1 MIHSCRLDNGCF
13 LVTEEIPYV
22 RSVAIGIYIRVGSR
36 HEPEHIKGAAHFIEH
51 MLFKGTESRS
61 ARDIAE
67 SFESIGGQLNAF
79 TAKEYTC
86 LYARTLDEH
95 LALAMDILFDMLFNA
110 RFNPR
115 DFENEKNVIIEE
127 IHMYEDTPD
136 DLIHDVF
143 SRHMWSGHPL
153 GSPILG
159 TKDSVAAF
167 ERSHVCDFYRDYY
180 QPGNMVIAVAG
191 NIDTQQVKDFVCQQ
205 LAEQPSRVF
214 AVRHDVPQSYRCF
227 TNLVDKATEQVQI
240 CIGVPGIT
248 YFDDRRHALNIMNN
262 IFGGGMSS
270 RLFQS
275 LREEL
280 GLAYSVYSYPASYSD
295 SGAYSIYIGTGPGRI
310 DTCFEALYGEI
321 KGFLQ
326 KGITTMELERTQQ
339 LIKSSMYLGLENV
352 MNRMSRLGKSMLMY
366 GEVHSPEE
374 IMSRILAVK
383 ADEVHELAQYLLDK
397 EPFSLAAIAPGET
410 LKQLEKA
417 FNRHW
422 TACAS

>member
-1 MIHSCRLDNGCF
+1 MINNYRLDNGCQ

-36 HEPEHIKGAAHFIEH
+36 HEAAHLKGAAHFIEH

-67 SFESIGGQLNAF
+67 SFECIGGQLNAY

-95 LALAMDILFDMLFNA
+95 LPMAMDILFDMLFA
-110 RFNPR
+110 AKFAPK
-115 DFENEKNVIIEE
+115 DFDNEKHVIIEE
-127 IHMYEDTPD
+127 INMYEDTPD

-143 SRHMWSGHPL
+143 SRRMWSQHPL

-159 TKDSVAAF
+159 TKASVAGF
-167 ERSHVCDFYRDYY
+167 QQEHIRDFYRDYY
-180 QPGNMVIAVAG
+180 QPANMVIAVAG
-191 NIDTQQVKDFVCQQ
+191 NIDSEKVRDAVGSHLEGHAQGCRNGDQG
-205 LAEQPSRVF
+205 QPRIY
-214 AVRHDVPQSYRCF
+214 QCF
-227 TNLVDKATEQVQI
+227 SNLVEKSTEQVQI
-240 CIGVPGIT
+240 CIGVPGLT
-248 YFDDRRHALNIMNN
+248 YFDERRHALNIMNN

-295 SGAYSIYIGTGPGRI
+295 SGAYSIYIGTNPGRI
-310 DTCFEALYGEI
+310 DTCFEALSGEMQR
-321 KGFLQ
+321 FLQ
-326 KGITTMELERTQQ
+326 EGITPLELERTQQ

-366 GEVHSPEE
+366 GEVHAPEE
-374 IMSRILAVK
+374 VMARILAVD
-383 ADEVHELAQYLLDK
+383 AETIHELVKNVLDQ
-397 EPFSLAAIAPGET
+397 EPFSLAAIAPSDILNEV
-410 LKQLEKA
+410 ERA
-417 FNRHW
+417 FNKHW
-422 TACAS
+422 TSCRA

>member
-1 MIHSCRLDNGCF
+1 MINSCRLDNGCF

-36 HEPEHIKGAAHFIEH
+36 HEPEHMKGAAHFIEH

-95 LALAMDILFDMLFNA
+95 LPMAMDILFDMLFKA
-110 RFNPR
+110 KFASR

-143 SRHMWSGHPL
+143 SRRMWSEHPL

-159 TKDSVAAF
+159 TKDSVSAF
-167 ERSHVCDFYRDYY
+167 DHKNICDFYQDHY

-191 NIDTQQVKDFVCQQ
+191 NINARQVKDAVCQH
-205 LAEQPSRVF
+205 LDEQPSSGF
-214 AVRHDVPQSYRCF
+214 NMNHAAPQSYHCF

-248 YFDDRRHALNIMNN
+248 YFDERRHALNIMNN

-310 DTCFEALYGEI
+310 DTCFEALYREI
-321 KGFLQ
+321 RSFLQ
-326 KGITTMELERTQQ
+326 QGITVLELERTQQ

-352 MNRMSRLGKSMLMY
+352 MNRMSRLGKSILMY
-366 GEVHSPEE
+366 GEVHPPEE
-374 IMSRILAVK
+374 IMSRILAVN
-383 ADEVHELAQYLLDK
+383 ADMVHELAQTLLDR
-397 EPFSLAAIAPGET
+397 EPFSLAAIAPRET
-410 LKQLEKA
+410 LNQVEKA
-417 FNRHW
+417 FDEHW
-422 TACAS
+422 ITCKR